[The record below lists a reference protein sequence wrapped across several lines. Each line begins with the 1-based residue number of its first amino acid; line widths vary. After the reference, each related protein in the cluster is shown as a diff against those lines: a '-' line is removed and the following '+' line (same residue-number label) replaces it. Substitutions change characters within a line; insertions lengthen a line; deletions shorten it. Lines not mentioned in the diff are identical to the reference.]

1 MVTESMLK
9 ITAPLTRWPQRENK
23 CGTTFLRLLRIEL
36 LGIQISNS
44 SFTTLVVL
52 NDSNKVLLYM

>member
-1 MVTESMLK
+1 MAMESMLK

-52 NDSNKVLLYM
+52 NDSNKV